1 MDILLDKINIVL
13 LIIALLNLWLG
24 GLIFLKGPKKR
35 INITYSAICVAL
47 IAWIFGMIF
56 YRSASQET
64 ALFWCTILYIA
75 PTFIPSIFLYFT
87 YIFPHQEQKSLW
99 LRSLLIF
106 SSNAVMV
113 VMVAWPDFII
123 KEVNIRP
130 GLEKE
135 IIFTQYYWLYFIY
148 ISFLFTFGFYRLFIK
163 YRKSAGI
170 EKQQILYLFLGD
182 ALSANSAFVTN
193 LIMPW
198 IGYFFLNWLGQVFT
212 ITMVGFASYA
222 IIRYRLMDIR
232 IVARK
237 IYIYF
242 GIATFTYG
250 MFYLIAWIYQ
260 NKLGSVFSTTGY
272 LVGLIIAPLFVIVF
286 YSVERLLKITA
297 NKFFF
302 VSLYNYQETINKLTD
317 ELNYYIDLDK
327 IVGLIVDTIKQ
338 TMQLDRAG
346 VLLVNTETNPTHY
359 QIAKVIGFNR
369 QNGIS
374 LVQDSFLTKYLQK
387 NQKPLV
393 RDELSLLSRDT
404 TIQKDKQ
411 SFDTLFEHMKH
422 IEASL
427 CLPLMSGKKLIGIIV
442 LGAKISGDAYTQE
455 DLELLNTMS
464 KQAGIAI
471 ENAMLYKQVQDFSK
485 TLQGKVDEQTKD
497 IRTKSGEIEEKN
509 KYLKELLEMKSDFL
523 RVVNHQL
530 NTPLSVMKGY
540 FSMIEEGSYP
550 TDKAMPSIKAGLERI
565 SSTVADFWDAYELE
579 GERMKIQPQKSDI
592 TEIVSRLIPEKQKMQ
607 LAQERKLTIEV
618 LESEFKMPVVWCD
631 YKKIAHVISNLLD
644 NAVYYTRKGRVTVYY
659 ELLDGNYL
667 KVNVKDTGVG
677 ISEADKKK
685 LFQKFSR
692 GDNATDLRPDGSG
705 LGLFIAKKIVEGNF
719 GEITCISEGKDKG
732 STFGFTLP
740 IYKDQQP
747 DASQGKP
754 ISRKKIV
761 RFKKV

>member
-327 IVGLIVDTIKQ
+327 IISLIVDTIKK

-346 VLLVNTETNPTHY
+346 VLLINQQVNPSSAKASAGRPVHY

-374 LVQDSFLTKYLQK
+374 LVQDNFLTKHLHK
-387 NQKPLV
+387 TQKPLV
-393 RDELSLLSRDT
+393 RDELNLLVRDART
-404 TIQKDKQ
+404 NQERK
-411 SFDTLFEHMKH
+411 SFEKLNEHMKH

-427 CLPLMSGKKLIGIIV
+427 CLPLLSSKKLIGIIV
-442 LGAKISGDAYTQE
+442 LGAKISGDAYTKE
-455 DLELLNTMS
+455 DLELLNTMA

-485 TLQGKVDEQTKD
+485 NLQQKVDEQT
-497 IRTKSGEIEEKN
+497 

-540 FSMIEEGSYP
+540 FSMMEEGSYP
-550 TDKAMPSIKAGLERI
+550 TEKAMPSIKAGLERI
-565 SSTVADFWDAYELE
+565 NSTVADFWNAYELE
-579 GERMKIQPQKSDI
+579 GERMKMDQQKTDI
-592 TEIVSRLIPEKQKMQ
+592 TEIVDRLIPEKQKMK
-607 LAQERKLTIEV
+607 ATEEKKLTV
-618 LESEFKMPVVWCD
+618 GVAKPDFKVPLVWCD
-631 YKKIAHVISNLLD
+631 YKKIAHVVSNLLD
-644 NAVYYTRKGRVTVYY
+644 NGIHYTRKGSVILSY
-659 ELLDGNYL
+659 ELAGDDFL
-667 KVNVKDTGVG
+667 KINVKDTGVG
-677 ISEADKKK
+677 IFGEDKKK
-685 LFQKFSR
+685 IFKKFSR
-692 GDNATDLRPDGSG
+692 GDKATDLRPDGSG
-705 LGLFIAKKIVEGNF
+705 LGLFIAKKIVEGNG
-719 GEITCISEGKDKG
+719 GEMTYYSEGENKG
-732 STFGFTLP
+732 TTFSFTLP
-740 IYKDQQP
+740 IYKDQQIET
-747 DASQGKP
+747 GKEKA

-761 RFKKV
+761 MFKK